1 MKLTKSLFLAF
12 AGLGL
17 FACSNEDVTDNG
29 GIQGDATV
37 TVTVNTNLLGNG
49 SRVVAPTTPVTGSNG
64 DEAAVEISKI
74 LVKVT
79 AGTVGKDGGEIE
91 FKSLAALEEVGNK
104 VTFTGIR
111 QPTKVEVFVNNGKSE
126 NWTLAD
132 FYGSNGANLGLKAPM
147 YGSAVSGNGLTQE
160 SDGNYKAVITPK
172 HETALLEFSQIKH
185 VDDEGGCYFKDI
197 TFDGLFLNNIKENE
211 GQESGYTK
219 AIDWDNAMSSIPAYS
234 VVGESFSTDK
244 TWPASGCYA
253 YNIFPTDKLPILTL
267 CFSGID
273 PADNVVG
280 YETGKGYATVKSY
293 KIEKVE
299 NLSSEERKALGISE
313 QSGTAT
319 LSKFVEGYV
328 YKFTKLNV
336 ADENIGEGID
346 GAEDV
351 SLTATVTIVPWTIA
365 EGTVE
370 WN

>member
-17 FACSNEDVTDNG
+17 FACSNEEITDNG
-29 GIQGDATV
+29 GVQGNATV

-49 SRVVAPTTPVTGSNG
+49 SRVVTPTTPVEGSNG
-64 DEAAVEISKI
+64 DEVAVEISKI

-79 AGTVGKDGGEIE
+79 AGTVGADGGEKE
-91 FKSLAALEEVGNK
+91 FQSLAALEEAGNT

-126 NWTLAD
+126 DWTLAD
-132 FYGSNGANLGLKAPM
+132 FYGSEANLGLKAPM
-147 YGSAVSGNGLTQE
+147 YGSAVSGEGLTQE

-185 VDDEGGCYFKDI
+185 VDDEGGCYFKTI
-197 TFDGLFLNNIKENE
+197 TFDGLFLNNIKEKESE
-211 GQESGYTK
+211 GSSFINAT
-219 AIDWDNAMSSIPAYS
+219 DWADAKTIIPAYS
-234 VVGESFSTDK
+234 EVGEAFSTDK
-244 TWPASGCYA
+244 EWPSSGCYA
-253 YNIFPTDKLPILTL
+253 YNIFPTENLPILTL
-267 CFSGID
+267 CFSSID

-280 YETGKGYATVKSY
+280 YEDGVGYATVKSY
-293 KIEKVE
+293 KIQNVE
-299 NLSSEERKALGISE
+299 QLSPAERKALGISE
-313 QSGTAT
+313 ESGTAT